1 MDKFSS
7 EATKA
12 GFQEPEKPV
21 SEMTEEELKRFR
33 ASFDPDCQPGLDTCM
48 LWMLQ
53 LRSGN
58 RTS

>member
-21 SEMTEEELKRFR
+21 SERTEGADEEEETENGK
-33 ASFDPDCQPGLDTCM
+33 
-48 LWMLQ
+48 
-53 LRSGN
+53 
-58 RTS
+58 

>member
-33 ASFDPDCQPGLDTCM
+33 ASFYPDMMGFDGTE
-48 LWMLQ
+48 
-53 LRSGN
+53 GADE
-58 RTS
+58 

>member
-21 SEMTEEELKRFR
+21 SEMTEEIQ
-33 ASFDPDCQPGLDTCM
+33 SII
-48 LWMLQ
+48 
-53 LRSGN
+53 
-58 RTS
+58 